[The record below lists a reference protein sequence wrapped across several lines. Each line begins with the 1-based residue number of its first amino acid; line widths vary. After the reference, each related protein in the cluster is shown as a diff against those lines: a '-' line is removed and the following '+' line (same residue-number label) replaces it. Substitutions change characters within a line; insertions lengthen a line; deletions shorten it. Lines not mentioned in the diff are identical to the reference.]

1 MRIAYA
7 FAVLA
12 ALAPIAVSADVGGS
26 YSCRFGGMMG
36 SGSGFWLGSIIT
48 TVLVWLV
55 LGLLAAYLWKKIK

>member
-7 FAVLA
+7 LAALA
-12 ALAPIAVSADVGGS
+12 ALAPVAASANFDG
-26 YSCRFGGMMG
+26 YGGMMG
-36 SGSGFWLGSIIT
+36 SGSGFWLGSVIT